1 LSYAYLDSLISIN
14 PLKDDNC
21 QKLVDYLAGGLNY
34 AINLHNLGNVVAVLQ
49 AVTIPMIGSN
59 FIYAVDSTANLK
71 VDGLI
76 GFPGISGFLKIISIL
91 DATTI
96 EVENIN
102 IDPVAL
108 IPAPIGSPLLS
119 KVIAVRATRSY
130 DAVDIDTTSFPM
142 LKVFRQKATSDV
154 SRTVKTDLVITYS
167 MLMPNVEQLP
177 GIMHWIDRQ
186 LIAML
191 SAWSSNDQACPFQIL
206 PDLTDKITSEY
217 RIMVGDLQQPVYAY
231 LRISL
236 PAKEFS

>member
-1 LSYAYLDSLISIN
+1 MVYAYLDSLQSID

-34 AINLHNLGNVVAVLQ
+34 AIDLHNLGGIVAIVP
-49 AVTIPMIGSN
+49 AAINPPINATA
-59 FIYAVDSTANLK
+59 IYTVNDTTNLK
-71 VDGLI
+71 VDGLV
-76 GFPGISGFLKIISIL
+76 GFTNVPGFLKIIAIPSL
-91 DATTI
+91 TTA
-96 EVENIN
+96 ELENIS
-102 IDPVAL
+102 IDPTTL
-108 IPAPIGSPLLS
+108 IPLNSPLLS

-130 DAVDIDTTSFPM
+130 DAVDIDTSSFPM
-142 LKVFRQKATSDV
+142 LKVFRQKETSDV

-167 MLMPNVEQLP
+167 MVMPDVQQLP
-177 GIMHWIDRQ
+177 GIMHWTCRHIV
-186 LIAML
+186 AML

-236 PAKEFS
+236 PAKEFN

>member
-34 AINLHNLGNVVAVLQ
+34 AIDLHNLGDVVAIVPAPFLPPIN
-49 AVTIPMIGSN
+49 ATTIYTVN
-59 FIYAVDSTANLK
+59 DTTNLK
-71 VDGLI
+71 ADGLV
-76 GFPGISGFLKIISIL
+76 GFTGVPGFLKIIAIPSL
-91 DATTI
+91 TT
-96 EVENIN
+96 VELENVS
-102 IDPVAL
+102 IDPTTL
-108 IPAPIGSPLLS
+108 IPLNSPLLS

-130 DAVDIDTTSFPM
+130 DAVDIDTSSFPM
-142 LKVFRQKATSDV
+142 LKVFRQKETSDV
-154 SRTVKTDLVITYS
+154 SRVNRTDLVITYS
-167 MLMPNVEQLP
+167 MVMPNVEQLP
-177 GIMHWIDRQ
+177 GIMHWVDRH
-186 LIAML
+186 IVAML

-236 PAKEFS
+236 PAKEFN